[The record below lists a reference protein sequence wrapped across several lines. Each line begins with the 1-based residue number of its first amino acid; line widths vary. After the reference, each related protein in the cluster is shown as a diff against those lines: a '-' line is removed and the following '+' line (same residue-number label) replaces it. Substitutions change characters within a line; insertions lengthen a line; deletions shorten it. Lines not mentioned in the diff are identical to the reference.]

1 MTPRPSAFL
10 YTLRTEENRES
21 LDDLRLWDIL
31 LQIEQR
37 IDRPIFD
44 WANTF
49 FTGYFSKKRR
59 YVFEDFFYFAI
70 YWEIGR
76 VEKLRI
82 WVKTIFLKTH
92 NSCSI

>member
-44 WANTF
+44 
-49 FTGYFSKKRR
+49 
-59 YVFEDFFYFAI
+59 
-70 YWEIGR
+70 
-76 VEKLRI
+76 
-82 WVKTIFLKTH
+82 
-92 NSCSI
+92 